1 MGCMC
6 NPWPQVRYQFFKHVT
21 VMGIQGGNLSNLS
34 LSPDCIEEITECY
47 IPLVSHFS
55 KSATFAKSGKLA
67 T

>member
-1 MGCMC
+1 
-6 NPWPQVRYQFFKHVT
+6 
-21 VMGIQGGNLSNLS
+21 MGIQGGNLSNLS

-55 KSATFAKSGKLA
+55 KSATFAKSGELA